1 MHRVRFVVI
10 ALLALM
16 AVGCSSL
23 PGLRVLTGQ
32 DDQQAIA
39 NRTVESLDLVM
50 ADKSGTTSPALIA
63 AADRIEA
70 AALNSVDIIEIR
82 SDLDTRVM
90 RVDMLFRPPQVDTS
104 TVEGQAAQLESLRRA
119 VELTWQGTMRESEG
133 SDVLEVVILAPANVV
148 TLDKGE
154 GFLGAVAYDIQIE
167 RSAAA
172 SYLGGERS
180 LNTFYDLIVQGTLS
194 IESPQEFVL
203 YEGEPN
209 HPMFMLGTAAE

>member
-1 MHRVRFVVI
+1 MHRVRFVVFS
-10 ALLALM
+10 LLALLS
-16 AVGCSSL
+16 VSCSSL

-32 DDQQAIA
+32 AEQQNVA

-82 SDLDTRVM
+82 SDLDNRIL
-90 RVDMLFRPPQVDTS
+90 RVDMLFRPPQADTS
-104 TVEGQAAQLESLRRA
+104 TVEGQAAQLEALRRA
-119 VELTWQGTMRESEG
+119 VELTWQGTMRDSEG
-133 SDVLEVVILAPANVV
+133 TDLLQVVILAPANVV
-148 TLDKGE
+148 TLDKGQ
-154 GFLGAVAYDIQIE
+154 GFLGAVAYDIEIE

-172 SYLGGERS
+172 SYLRGERS

-194 IESPQEFVL
+194 IESPQGFVL
-203 YEGEPN
+203 YEGRPN
-209 HPMFMLGTAAE
+209 HPVFMLGSAAE